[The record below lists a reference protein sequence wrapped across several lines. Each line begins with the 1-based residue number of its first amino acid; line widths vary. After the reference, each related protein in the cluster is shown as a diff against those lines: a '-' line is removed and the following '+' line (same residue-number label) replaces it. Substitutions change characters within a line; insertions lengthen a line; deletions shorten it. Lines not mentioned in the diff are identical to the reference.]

1 MPPRSSRAAARRA
14 WGTRFD
20 SLPASASASAVSEDA
35 TASEIMGPDG
45 RDTSVAFSEP
55 DGTRSE
61 VDTTVSESS
70 VASHRESASAR
81 QDIGWE
87 GRNTDHDPKAS
98 WGDADQY
105 PTIAPPADVGY
116 SRIPRPRPLQRW
128 DHNASV
134 FVASLPP
141 MPNAE
146 LDSLLRGSLGNHG
159 SIINIK
165 FIHDVKS
172 GNAANCA
179 FVQFETPEQA
189 RAAIQACHMSFIQGR
204 CIRCEPAKAHRTLL
218 VSFRPLFLAAANPSS
233 PVPTLRLTL

>member
-1 MPPRSSRAAARRA
+1 MPPRTSRAAARRA

-20 SLPASASASAVSEDA
+20 SLPASASVVSEDA
-35 TASEIMGPDG
+35 TGIENIENDA
-45 RDTSVAFSEP
+45 RDTSVAFSEAE
-55 DGTRSE
+55 GTRSD
-61 VDTTVSESS
+61 VATSVSDSS
-70 VASHRESASAR
+70 VASHHEDTLAR
-81 QDIGWE
+81 QDVSWE
-87 GRNTDHDPKAS
+87 GHSTDHKIS
-98 WGDADQY
+98 WGDPDQY

-116 SRIPRPRPLQRW
+116 SRMPRPRPLQRW

-159 SIINIK
+159 TIINIK

-179 FVQFETPEQA
+179 FVQFEVWDS
-189 RAAIQACHMSFIQGR
+189 IS
-204 CIRCEPAKAHRTLL
+204 L
-218 VSFRPLFLAAANPSS
+218 
-233 PVPTLRLTL
+233 